1 MYAIVEIGGSQW
13 KVEKNDEILVDLIQ
27 DKKGAKLIFETVTLL
42 RDDKS
47 IEIGQ
52 PYVKK
57 AVVEA
62 KLVEPIVPGK
72 KIDVFKYK
80 SKTNYR
86 VKTGHRQKYSMLQI
100 TNIGKAAAK
109 VAATEES
116 AEKPATKK
124 KESAE

>member
-27 DKKGAKLIFETVTLL
+27 DKKGAKLSFETVTLL
-42 RDDKS
+42 RDEKS

-62 KLVEPIVPGK
+62 KLMEPIVPGK
-72 KIDVFKYK
+72 KIDVFRYK
-80 SKTNYR
+80 SKTNHH
-86 VKTGHRQKYSMLQI
+86 VKTGHRQKYSLIQI
-100 TNIGKAAAK
+100 TGISKAAAK
-109 VAATEES
+109 AEQAAAPEQ
-116 AEKPATKK
+116 A
-124 KESAE
+124 